1 MEKKRQEE
9 TENSTLIGT
18 IAETITGKSGR
29 SSILYIIGDYL
40 YSGGG
45 MRSKTDGSTVL
56 DLKCSTYAKL
66 CKGRAILDKKT
77 LRVLKLSQSHCCTR
91 DPDLKLI
98 VQMQSEMKNLADT
111 TRDKLK
117 DIFNDVCLKNPA
129 VASRIDWPK
138 MYGAMKNRRVRAK
151 KMRKDAQVH

>member
-45 MRSKTDGSTVL
+45 MRNKTDGSTVL

-66 CKGRAILDKKT
+66 CKGRACLLYT
-77 LRVLKLSQSHCCTR
+77 SPSPR
-91 DPDLKLI
+91 D
-98 VQMQSEMKNLADT
+98 
-111 TRDKLK
+111 R
-117 DIFNDVCLKNPA
+117 
-129 VASRIDWPK
+129 
-138 MYGAMKNRRVRAK
+138 G
-151 KMRKDAQVH
+151 